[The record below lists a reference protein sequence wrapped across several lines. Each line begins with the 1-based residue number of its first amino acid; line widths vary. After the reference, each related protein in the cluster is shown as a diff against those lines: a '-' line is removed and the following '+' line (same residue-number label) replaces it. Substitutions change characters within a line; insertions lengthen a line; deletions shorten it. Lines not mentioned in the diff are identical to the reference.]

1 MQMAIQTVSVAVA
14 TRAFPGESVS
24 GDAWQVDWDGPA
36 CRIAVIDGLG
46 HGPMAAAAAMQAT
59 GALAADPTMDPVEA
73 IRSCHDALTGTR
85 GAAMLVVRIDV
96 PAGLLTLAGVGNV
109 EARLWQESRG
119 TRLMTDRGIVGS
131 VMPRMRPI
139 DLVVDGDWFL
149 LIYTDG
155 VSGRFGLEELF
166 DAGIEAKDFP
176 DEVLARW
183 GRATDDAT
191 VLMAQRR

>member
-1 MQMAIQTVSVAVA
+1 MADQTVSVAVA

-46 HGPMAAAAAMQAT
+46 HGPMAAAAAAQAT
-59 GALAADPTMDPVEA
+59 GALAADPTMDPVAA

-131 VMPRMRPI
+131 TMPRMRPI
-139 DLVVDGDWFL
+139 DLDLNGPWL
-149 LIYTDG
+149 LVIHTDG
-155 VSGRFGLEELF
+155 VSGRFSVEELL
-166 DAGIEAKDFP
+166 DAGTEAKSLP
-176 DEVLARW
+176 DAVLARW

-191 VLMAQRR
+191 VLVAQPT